1 MYLDMNAFLC
11 ECIFMG
17 MYSYGNV
24 FEFKVLDKRRVDH
37 CLISMEGLA
46 EGQAGAR
53 LACGEVDSSKLFERF
68 QFSLCFSIRDCF
80 ACVLCNRL
88 KGLQVVPLWFLSEA
102 RGTTGSRRRVLP
114 QDLTL
119 LSAPKPHQGADL
131 PDLLDHCVVLGE
143 EVTEWMM

>member
-1 MYLDMNAFLC
+1 MYFN
-11 ECIFMG
+11 
-17 MYSYGNV
+17 GNV
-24 FEFKVLDKRRVDH
+24 FELKVLDKRRVDH

-53 LACGEVDSSKLFERF
+53 LACGEVDSSSCSNLFESF
-68 QFSLCFSIRDCF
+68 QFCLCFSIRDCF
-80 ACVLCNRL
+80 ACLLCNRL
-88 KGLQVVPLWFLSEA
+88 NGFQVVPLWFLSEA